1 MLDQGEIMA
10 SNYYKPCAELSECD
24 RLIEEYFLKGQCEEC
39 FKGHLRLA
47 EKGYPLAECQTG
59 YFYHEGLGVE
69 KDLEKSF
76 YYTERAARHGD
87 RDAQFNLANWFYEP
101 GVIVENNIEE
111 AHAWY
116 KKAAMQG
123 QSNAMEYCKSHGI
136 AYDD

>member
-1 MLDQGEIMA
+1 MA

-24 RLIEEYFLKGQCEEC
+24 RLIEEYFLKGKYEEC

-76 YYTERAARHGD
+76 YYTECAARHGD

>member
-1 MLDQGEIMA
+1 MA

-24 RLIEEYFLKGQCEEC
+24 RLIEEYFLKGQYEEC
-39 FKGHLRLA
+39 FKGHLCLA

-123 QSNAMEYCKSHGI
+123 QSNAMEYCKNHGI
-136 AYDD
+136 AYGD